1 MENVKK
7 QRFFTEIR
15 KLARKFRLPE
25 LENDLQTFL
34 WELYTFKTP
43 PCEEYALVCLRHK
56 ALEIARKEYR
66 RREDFTDN
74 LEWIPAPENNI
85 DLRLDIERVFMDL
98 STAERDL
105 LTEIYLADQSVVD
118 VAKKLGITRQAVNC
132 RKLKALAKIRCLKG
146 YA

>member
-25 LENDLQTFL
+25 LENDLQAFL

-43 PCEEYALVCLRHK
+43 PCEEYTLVCLRHK

-74 LEWIPAPENNI
+74 FEWIPAPENNV
-85 DLRLDIERVFMDL
+85 DLRLDIERAFMEL

-105 LTEIYLADQSVVD
+105 LTEIYFADRSVLD
-118 VAKKLGITRQAVNC
+118 VAKSLGISRQAVNKK
-132 RKLKALAKIRCLKG
+132 KLKALAKMGRLKC

>member
-7 QRFFTEIR
+7 TRYFTEIR
-15 KLARKFRLPE
+15 KLARKFRMPE

-34 WELYTFKTP
+34 WELYTFNTP
-43 PCEEYALVCLRHK
+43 PSVEYALVCLRHK

-74 LEWIPAPENNI
+74 LEWIPAPENNV
-85 DLRLDIERVFMDL
+85 DLRLDIERVFLEL

-105 LTEIYLADQSVVD
+105 LTEIYIVDRSVID
-118 VAKKLGITRQAVNC
+118 VAESLGISRQAVNK
-132 RKLKALAKIRCLKG
+132 RRVNALAKLQCLKP

>member
-7 QRFFTEIR
+7 QRFFMEIR

-25 LENDLQTFL
+25 LENDLRTFL

-56 ALEIARKEYR
+56 AYDLVRKEYARKE
-66 RREDFTDN
+66 DFIDN
-74 LEWIPAPENNI
+74 LEWIPAPENNV
-85 DLRLDIERVFMDL
+85 DLRLDIERAFMEL

-105 LTEIYLADQSVVD
+105 LTEIYFADRSVID
-118 VAKKLGITRQAVNC
+118 VAKSLGISRQAVNKK
-132 RKLKALAKIRCLKG
+132 KLKTLAKMGCLKC